1 MLLIRDAAGR
11 VLLEKRPQTGI
22 WAGLWSLPEA
32 AAGDEADS
40 ACHQLIGV
48 QPQKTH
54 TMEQRGHTFSH
65 FHLHIQPQLLH
76 IVKPAHRVMDSE
88 RLVWY
93 KLDQLNS
100 IGIAAPVM
108 RLLNEIGENR

>member
-1 MLLIRDAAGR
+1 MLLIRDTAGR
-11 VLLEKRPQTGI
+11 ILLEKRPQTGV

-32 AAGDEADS
+32 AIERQAHT
-40 ACHQLIGV
+40 ACQKLTGIE
-48 QPQKTH
+48 PQQILA
-54 TMEQRGHTFSH
+54 MEQRRHTFSH

-76 IVKPAHRVMDSE
+76 IAKPAHRVMESE

-100 IGIAAPVM
+100 LGIAAPVM
-108 RLLNEIGENR
+108 RLLNEIGEKT